1 MNIRNY
7 DREMEEI
14 LKRHRERG
22 ERSTLLLHACCAPC
36 ASACLMRVMK
46 DLAVTV
52 FYYNPNIT
60 DKKEYEKRVAECRR
74 LIGLLNAVNTYRDDK
89 GASFKTYC
97 FTCVQNKMLTELE
110 RRSNSKQ
117 QSMQNYLPL
126 EELEHSG
133 MSGENDDPFRIVVA
147 QEDHDLLMAK
157 ARTLLSG
164 LEQETLSLYLSGHS
178 YTEIATRLNL
188 TTKAVDNALQRVRRK
203 LRES

>member
-1 MNIRNY
+1 MSKNEHNIHDEALVELAQSGSDANALTELVCRY
-7 DREMEEI
+7 LPLIRQKASGYTDSPADRD
-14 LKRHRERG
+14 
-22 ERSTLLLHACCAPC
+22 
-36 ASACLMRVMK
+36 
-46 DLAVTV
+46 DL
-52 FYYNPNIT
+52 IQ
-60 DKKEYEKRVAECRR
+60 EG
-74 LIGLLNAVNTYRDDK
+74 LIGLLNAVNTYREDR